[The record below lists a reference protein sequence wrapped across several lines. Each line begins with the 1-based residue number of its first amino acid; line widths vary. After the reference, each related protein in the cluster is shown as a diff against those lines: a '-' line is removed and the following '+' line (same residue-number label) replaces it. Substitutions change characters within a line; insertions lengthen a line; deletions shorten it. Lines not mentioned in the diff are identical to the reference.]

1 MTGEIKMIRRD
12 FIKAFGSLSTAYI
25 MGNDAVSAYAGGGG
39 KLSTNKSIIFI
50 FLGGGISAADSFVIK
65 PNVLPEYAPING
77 YIQSKAG
84 YLLGSDFPNL
94 STISD
99 KMVSVRN
106 YKTYDGNHS
115 TATAYSLTGKPSFGL
130 AEGSPAKEP
139 SAASFMSYVFGTNN
153 DKNGLPTYVKLNRN
167 MHDGSAWLGSKYMG
181 FEATD
186 DGIKTLQINS
196 SPETFKRRNQMVNEI
211 EAGNGRDDHYFK
223 EWSNLR
229 NQARDIVMGDAA
241 QAFNISNEDKAW
253 LTKYDADK
261 GGFGKN
267 CLLARRLIQAG
278 SKVVTL
284 EHGGWDMHNDISAGF
299 KARSVDLDKY
309 LTVLVNDLKS
319 KGMFEDTMIVVTS
332 EFSRTKV
339 NMNKGRD
346 HNPNICSLLFL
357 NDGLTGSTIG
367 DCDSYALV
375 AEGNPY
381 GPKDLFWTMFN
392 WLGVPKDYTLIDNM
406 KRPRHLFT
414 EDDRIIV

>member
-1 MTGEIKMIRRD
+1 MKRRD
-12 FIKAFGSLSTAYI
+12 FLTAFGALPLAYSLGTSSVEAYT
-25 MGNDAVSAYAGGGG
+25 GG
-39 KLSTNKSIIFI
+39 KLSTDKSIIFI
-50 FLGGGISAADSFVIK
+50 FLSGGISAADSFVIQ
-65 PNVLPEYAPING
+65 PNGLSEYAAING
-77 YIQSKAG
+77 HIESKGG

-94 STISD
+94 ATISD

-106 YKTYDGNHS
+106 YKTFDGNHS
-115 TATAYSLTGKPSFGL
+115 TATAYSITGKPAFGL
-130 AEGSPAKEP
+130 AEGMPAKEP
-139 SAASFMSYVFGTNN
+139 SAAAFMSYVFGTNN

-167 MHDGSAWLGSKYMG
+167 IHDGAAWLGSKYMG

-186 DGIKTLQINS
+186 DGVKTLQINS
-196 SPETFKRRNQMVNEI
+196 SPETFVRRNQMVNEI

-241 QAFNISNEDKAW
+241 QAFNIAKEDKIW
-253 LTKYDADK
+253 LDKYDATK

-267 CLLARRLIQAG
+267 CLLARRLIQSG

-284 EHGGWDMHNDISAGF
+284 EHGGWDMHNEISIGF
-299 KARSVDLDKY
+299 KNRSVDLDKY
-309 LTVLVNDLKS
+309 LTVLVEDLKS
-319 KGMFEDTMIVVTS
+319 KGLFDSTMIVVTS
-332 EFSRTKV
+332 EFSRTKI
-339 NMNKGRD
+339 NANAGRD

-357 NDGLTGSTIG
+357 NGTLTGKTVG
-367 DCDSYALV
+367 ECDKYALV

-392 WLGVPKDYTLIDNM
+392 WLGVPKNYTLIDNM